1 MLKRI
6 GLAILI
12 LFIVIV
18 TVTFTANNAGVIN
31 VDLAFTEITTSIP
44 VAFTVTFALGWLF
57 GLLSVGFYVLKLLN
71 ERRILRRSLRLTE
84 NEVSSLRNL
93 PLNDAD

>member
-6 GLAILI
+6 GLLI
-12 LFIVIV
+12 LVVAIVV
-18 TVTFTANNAGVIN
+18 VMATFTANNTGMVDI
-31 VDLAFTEITTSIP
+31 DLAFTKVTTSIP
-44 VAFTVTFALGWLF
+44 LAFTVTFALGWLF
-57 GLLSVGFYVLKLLN
+57 GIACLGFIALKLVN
-71 ERRILRRSLRLTE
+71 ERRILRRSLRITE

>member
-18 TVTFTANNAGVIN
+18 TVTFTANNTGVIN